1 VNAQNVVKALT
12 ALGSAEKAAH
22 LSRFFKTGPGQ
33 YGEGDQFIGV
43 RVPEQRLIARKFS
56 KLAPV
61 EVAQLVTSPL
71 HECRLTGLLI
81 LVNQFSKSKDEN
93 DRKEIVDFYLSHLD
107 GVNNW
112 DLVDL
117 SAPKILG
124 QHLLDRPTE
133 RDIIY
138 RMAKSQTIW
147 ERRIA
152 VLSTFPFIR
161 AGDFKDILQLS
172 KQLLDDKHDLMHKV
186 VGWMLREMGKIKIEP
201 LEKFLEKNAGRMP
214 RTMLRYS
221 IERFDPEKRSYFMSR

>member
-1 VNAQNVVKALT
+1 
-12 ALGSAEKAAH
+12 
-22 LSRFFKTGPGQ
+22 
-33 YGEGDQFIGV
+33 
-43 RVPEQRLIARKFS
+43 
-56 KLAPV
+56 
-61 EVAQLVTSPL
+61 
-71 HECRLTGLLI
+71 
-81 LVNQFSKSKDEN
+81 
-93 DRKEIVDFYLSHLD
+93 
-107 GVNNW
+107 
-112 DLVDL
+112 
-117 SAPKILG
+117 
-124 QHLLDRPTE
+124 
-133 RDIIY
+133 
-138 RMAKSQTIW
+138 MAKSQTIW